1 MLSGY
6 SEFPNNHFFSEFLFS
21 IQKVAGRADGFA
33 AEVMMKGIHGRGQT
47 RADFTARPESN
58 SDIETI
64 YVFTR
69 PDGLYVNYITVRYPS
84 STIMILR

>member
-1 MLSGY
+1 MTYAPLQAPVYVDVDTAPRVSPFRGAAVKILDWSEASFDSG
-6 SEFPNNHFFSEFLFS
+6 SAP
-21 IQKVAGRADGFA
+21 
-33 AEVMMKGIHGRGQT
+33 T
-47 RADFTARPESN
+47 REDFVARPESN

-69 PDGLYVNYITVRYPS
+69 ADGLYVNYITVRYPP